1 MHALSRRVTT
11 LAAALIVLAAC
22 GSDAATSTS
31 TPERLDILETD
42 VIFATNPDAESGG
55 AIATD
60 RGAVE
65 GLWAALPAVRNG
77 MQFDVLDS
85 TWMTGIGVIGANK
98 ILDDLEAQLG

>member
-1 MHALSRRVTT
+1 M
-11 LAAALIVLAAC
+11 
-22 GSDAATSTS
+22 
-31 TPERLDILETD
+31 
-42 VIFATNPDAESGG
+42 IFATNPDAESGG